1 MYRSADGGQ
10 TWGGSADKIYDTET
24 NRTIDLFGQG
34 IPSWENLGIS
44 EIVLSDLSSDLIP
57 DKTEII
63 SAYPNPF
70 NPSTKINFNIN
81 KNQDVELLIYDIQG
95 NVVQSLINQK
105 LEAGNHSIKWSPY
118 NISSGVYILSLNTP
132 STKISSKLL
141 YIK

>member
-1 MYRSADGGQ
+1 M
-10 TWGGSADKIYDTET
+10 
-24 NRTIDLFGQG
+24 
-34 IPSWENLGIS
+34 
-44 EIVLSDLSSDLIP
+44 LSDLSLDVIP

-70 NPSTKINFNIN
+70 NPSTNINFSIN
-81 KNQDVELLIYDIQG
+81 KNQHVELSIYDIQG

-105 LEAGNHSIKWSPY
+105 LEAGAHLIKWSPN